1 MKTISAALTIVAC
14 AVAGAA
20 FACEDRA
27 MMDDSMA
34 FAQPNASQKPVVLAV
49 DNRGTAVADK
59 PVAAPKQTA
68 NKPDTTAASPKTAM
82 KQAAI
87 ACTGNDC

>member
-1 MKTISAALTIVAC
+1 MKSISAALTIVAC

-49 DNRGTAVADK
+49 DNRGAAVADK
-59 PVAAPKQTA
+59 PVAAPTKAA
-68 NKPDTTAASPKTAM
+68 NRPDTAVTDSKTKV
-82 KQAAI
+82 KQAAVKC
-87 ACTGNDC
+87 AGNDC

>member
-1 MKTISAALTIVAC
+1 MKTISAALAIVAC

-34 FAQPNASQKPVVLAV
+34 FAQPNASQKPVALAV
-49 DNRGTAVADK
+49 DTRGAAFADK
-59 PVAAPKQTA
+59 PVAAPKKAA
-68 NKPDTTAASPKTAM
+68 NVPDNAVADPKTAI
-82 KQAAI
+82 KQAAVK
-87 ACTGNDC
+87 CTGSDC

>member
-1 MKTISAALTIVAC
+1 MKSISAALTIVAC

-34 FAQPNASQKPVVLAV
+34 FAQPNASQKPVALAV
-49 DNRGTAVADK
+49 DTRGAAADK
-59 PVAAPKQTA
+59 PVAAPKKAA
-68 NKPDTTAASPKTAM
+68 NVPDTAVAVPKTAI
-82 KQAAI
+82 KQAAVK
-87 ACTGNDC
+87 CTGNDC